1 MPRNRDAAPA
11 DPGPIPPASP
21 AGAGRL
27 EWIGVR
33 PSSGVPMRA
42 HDAVQARTGHGLAG
56 DRYARKG
63 RREVTL
69 VQAEHLP
76 LVSRRLG
83 RAVAPAE
90 LRRNLMV
97 SGIDLAVLASRRF
110 RIGGVRLE
118 GTGPCDPCLKLARA
132 LGDGGM
138 HAMQGLGGITAR
150 VLDTGSLRVGDPVA
164 VDGEGAR

>member
-11 DPGPIPPASP
+11 DPGPNPPASP

-42 HDAVQARTGHGLAG
+42 HDAVQARSGHGLAG

-97 SGIDLAVLASRRF
+97 SGIDLAALATRGF
-110 RIGGVRLE
+110 RIGEVRLE
-118 GTGPCDPCLKLARA
+118 GTGPCDPCRKLADA

-138 HAMQGLGGITAR
+138 DAMLGHGGITAR
-150 VLDTGSLRVGDPVA
+150 VVDGGVLRLGDPVA
-164 VDGEGAR
+164 ADGEGAG

>member
-11 DPGPIPPASP
+11 DPRPNSPASP
-21 AGAGRL
+21 AGVGRL

-33 PSSGVPMRA
+33 PASGVPMREHA
-42 HDAVQARTGHGLAG
+42 SVQARSGRGLDG

-76 LVSRRLG
+76 RVAQRLG
-83 RAVAPAE
+83 RAVAAAE
-90 LRRNLMV
+90 LRRNLVV
-97 SGIDLAVLASRRF
+97 SGIDLVALAARRF
-110 RIGGVRLE
+110 RIGSVRME
-118 GTGPCDPCLKLARA
+118 GTGPCDPCLKLAHA

-138 HAMQGLGGITAR
+138 QAMAGHGGITAR
-150 VLDTGSLRVGDPVA
+150 VLDDGALRVGDAVA
-164 VDGEGAR
+164 IEAGEPA

>member
-11 DPGPIPPASP
+11 DPGPNPPASP

-42 HDAVQARTGHGLAG
+42 HDAVQARSGHGLAG

-76 LVSRRLG
+76 RVAQRLG

-90 LRRNLMV
+90 LRRNLVV
-97 SGIDLAVLASRRF
+97 SGIELQQLASRRF
-110 RIGGVRLE
+110 RIGGVRFE

-132 LGDGGM
+132 LGAGGM
-138 HAMQGLGGITAR
+138 DAMQGHGGITAR
-150 VLDTGSLRVGDPVA
+150 VLDDGELRAGDPVSVEPTA
-164 VDGEGAR
+164 PA

>member
-11 DPGPIPPASP
+11 DPGPNPPASP

-42 HDAVQARTGHGLAG
+42 HEAVQARSGHGLAG

-90 LRRNLMV
+90 LRRNLV
-97 SGIDLAVLASRRF
+97 SV
-110 RIGGVRLE
+110 VVQ
-118 GTGPCDPCLKLARA
+118 RA
-132 LGDGGM
+132 L
-138 HAMQGLGGITAR
+138 AQALSRAQ
-150 VLDTGSLRVGDPVA
+150 P
-164 VDGEGAR
+164 

>member
-11 DPGPIPPASP
+11 DPGPNPPASP

-42 HDAVQARTGHGLAG
+42 HEAVQARSGHGLAG

-69 VQAEHLP
+69 VQASDDPSLQVHRKRDP
-76 LVSRRLG
+76 G
-83 RAVAPAE
+83 P
-90 LRRNLMV
+90 MFPWPQ
-97 SGIDLAVLASRRF
+97 VLAQS
-110 RIGGVRLE
+110 RLE
-118 GTGPCDPCLKLARA
+118 PLP
-132 LGDGGM
+132 
-138 HAMQGLGGITAR
+138 
-150 VLDTGSLRVGDPVA
+150 
-164 VDGEGAR
+164 

>member
-11 DPGPIPPASP
+11 HPGPNPPASP

-33 PSSGVPMRA
+33 PSSRVPMRA
-42 HDAVQARTGHGLAG
+42 HESVQARSGHGLVG

-69 VQAEHLP
+69 VQAEHLL
-76 LVSRRLG
+76 LVSRQLG

-90 LRRNLMV
+90 LRRNLVV
-97 SGIDLAVLASRRF
+97 SGIDLDALATRRF
-110 RIGGVRLE
+110 RIGDVRLE
-118 GTGPCDPCLKLARA
+118 GTGPCDPCVKLATA

-138 HAMQGLGGITAR
+138 QAMLGHGGITAR
-150 VLDTGSLRVGDPVA
+150 VLDSGALQVGDSVA
-164 VDGEGAR
+164 VDGEGAG

>member
-11 DPGPIPPASP
+11 DPGPNPPASP

-42 HDAVQARTGHGLAG
+42 HEAVQARSGHGLAG

-69 VQAEHLP
+69 VQAEHLQR
-76 LVSRRLG
+76 VAQRLG

-97 SGIDLAVLASRRF
+97 SGIDLGVLAARRF
-110 RIGGVRLE
+110 RIGSLRLE
-118 GTGPCDPCLKLARA
+118 GTGPCDPCIKLAHA

-138 HAMQGLGGITAR
+138 QAMAGHGGITAR
-150 VLDTGSLRVGDPVA
+150 VLDDGALRVGDAVA
-164 VDGEGAR
+164 IDGSEPA

>member
-11 DPGPIPPASP
+11 DPRPESP
-21 AGAGRL
+21 AGPGRL

-33 PSSGVPMRA
+33 PASGVPMREHA
-42 HDAVQARTGHGLAG
+42 SVQARSGRGLDG

-69 VQAEHLP
+69 LQAEHLP
-76 LVSRRLG
+76 RVAQRLG

-97 SGIDLAVLASRRF
+97 SGIDVVALAARRF
-110 RIGGVRLE
+110 RIGSVRLE
-118 GTGPCDPCLKLARA
+118 GTGPCDPCVKLAHA

-138 HAMQGLGGITAR
+138 HAMQGHGGITAR
-150 VLDTGSLRVGDPVA
+150 VLEEGTLRVGDPVA
-164 VDGEGAR
+164 IEGCESA

>member
-11 DPGPIPPASP
+11 DPGPNPPASP

-33 PSSGVPMRA
+33 PFSGVPMRA
-42 HDAVQARTGHGLAG
+42 LDAVLARSGRGLDG

-69 VQAEHLP
+69 LQAEHLP
-76 LVSRRLG
+76 LVARRLG
-83 RAVAPAE
+83 RAVAPEE
-90 LRRNLMV
+90 LRRNLVV
-97 SGIDLAVLASRRF
+97 SGIELGTLAARRF
-110 RIGGVRLE
+110 RIGAVRLE
-118 GTGPCDPCLKLARA
+118 GTGPCDPCRKLAMA

-138 HAMQGLGGITAR
+138 DAMRGHGGITAR
-150 VLDTGSLRVGDPVA
+150 VLDGGALRLGDLVA
-164 VDGEGAR
+164 VDGDGPG